1 MIKLTIDNKEI
12 ETEEGKTVLEA
23 ALQAG
28 IYVPNLCYHP
38 DIPPIGSCRL
48 CIVEID
54 GMAGFPTACT
64 TIAKEAMVVHTDT
77 EKILEYRKNIV
88 WLILSEHPAELS
100 ESSQLKKVVEYIGIN
115 ELLSQYSPRSKN
127 LPILSDDPLFV
138 RDLNR
143 CILCGRCV
151 RICQEVRGV
160 GTIGFV
166 NRGIKTIVSTGG
178 DSSLKDADCRFCG
191 ACVEVC
197 PTGALTDKKAYNEEE
212 RKEKLL
218 PCQST
223 CPAGVDIPRYV
234 RLIAEGRFQDA
245 VEVIREKVPFP
256 HILGCIC
263 DHLCEAQCRRNELND
278 PVAIRALKRFV
289 AEQDSDKWQAKVK
302 IAPETGKKVAIIGS
316 GPAGL
321 TTAWFL
327 RKLGHSVTVF
337 EALPQ
342 AGGMMRAGIPG
353 YRLPKEV
360 LDKEINDIAG
370 IGVELKTNT
379 KIESID
385 GLFNSGFDAVFAAVG
400 AVESIK
406 LGIAGEEDP
415 RVLDGISLLR
425 SINLGQKVDITG
437 EVVVVG
443 GGNVAIDVA
452 RSALRV
458 GAEKVTILYRR
469 TRKEMPAAPEEV
481 EEALNEGVNIDFLIV
496 PQRVLPEVDKL
507 RVECIRMELCEPDES
522 GRRRPIPVEGSEF
535 IITADRLI
543 MAVGQK
549 PIVPDEFNLTTN
561 RWGYILTDE
570 ESLACSKEGVFSG
583 GDVVI
588 GPASVIKAIQ
598 AGRQAAISIDKYLGG
613 KGQID
618 QKLVPEEQDNPW
630 LGRAEGFAYKKRV
643 EMPTLAVEER
653 KNSFEQVERC
663 FNEKSAVEEANRCLR
678 CQLRLRISKA
688 PLPPQKEDLQN
699 NHI

>member
-1 MIKLTIDNKEI
+1 
-12 ETEEGKTVLEA
+12 
-23 ALQAG
+23 
-28 IYVPNLCYHP
+28 
-38 DIPPIGSCRL
+38 
-48 CIVEID
+48 VEID
-54 GMAGFPTACT
+54 GMAGFVTACT
-64 TIAKEAMVVHTDT
+64 TEAKEAMVVHTDT
-77 EKILEYRKNIV
+77 KKIQEYRKNLV

-100 ESSQLKKVVEYIGIN
+100 KSSQLRKVVEYIGIKQ
-115 ELLSQYSPRSKN
+115 LLSRYSPHSKN

-151 RICQEVRGV
+151 RMCQEVRGV
-160 GTIGFV
+160 GAIGFI
-166 NRGIKTIVSTGG
+166 NRGINTIVSTG
-178 DSSLKDADCRFCG
+178 DNSSMKDADCRFCG

-197 PTGALTDKKAYNEEE
+197 PAGALADKETYNEKNRE
-212 RKEKLL
+212 EKLL
-218 PCQST
+218 PCQNA

-234 RLIAEGRFQDA
+234 RLIAEGKFQDA

-256 HILGCIC
+256 HILGCVC
-263 DHLCEAQCRRNELND
+263 DHLCEAQCRRSELND

-289 AEQDSDKWQAKVK
+289 AEHDSGKWQAKVK

-321 TTAWFL
+321 TAAWFL
-327 RKLGHSVTVF
+327 RKLGHSVIVF
-337 EALPQ
+337 EALPE
-342 AGGMMRAGIPG
+342 AGGMMRVGIPR

-360 LDKEINDIAG
+360 LDKEINDITS
-370 IGVELKTNT
+370 IGVEIKTNA
-379 KIESID
+379 KVDSLDE
-385 GLFNSGFDAVFAAVG
+385 LFNYGFDAVFVAIG
-400 AVESIK
+400 AIESIK
-406 LGIAGEEDP
+406 LGIAGQEDR
-415 RVLDGISLLR
+415 RVLDGMSFLS

-443 GGNVAIDVA
+443 GGNVAIDAA

-481 EEALNEGVNIDFLIV
+481 QEALNEGVNIDFLIV
-496 PQRVLPEVDKL
+496 PQMVLPEVDKL
-507 RVECIRMELCEPDES
+507 RVECIRMELGKPDES
-522 GRRRPIPVEGSEF
+522 GRRRPIPVQGSEF
-535 IITADRLI
+535 IITTDRLI

-570 ESLACSKEGVFSG
+570 ESFACSKKGVFSG
-583 GDVVI
+583 GDVAI

-618 QKLVPEEQDNPW
+618 QKLVPQEQDNPS
-630 LGRAEGFAYKKRV
+630 LGRCEGFGYKKRV
-643 EMPTLAVEER
+643 EMPTLAVKQR
-653 KNSFEQVERC
+653 TSNFEQVESC
-663 FNEKSAVEEANRCLR
+663 FDEKSAVEEAKRCLR
-678 CQLRLRISKA
+678 CQLRLKISKA
-688 PLPPQKEDLQN
+688 PLPPEKEDLKN
-699 NHI
+699 DNI